1 MCLIIYTTMELG
13 NSRFDLLVKIGMRN
27 SVHDIRTP
35 EICIILLHS
44 SNLFGFAAKG
54 NFHPNKNTIGGERKV
69 N

>member
-13 NSRFDLLVKIGMRN
+13 NSRFDLLEKIGMMN

-44 SNLFGFAAKG
+44 SNLFGFAA
-54 NFHPNKNTIGGERKV
+54 
-69 N
+69 